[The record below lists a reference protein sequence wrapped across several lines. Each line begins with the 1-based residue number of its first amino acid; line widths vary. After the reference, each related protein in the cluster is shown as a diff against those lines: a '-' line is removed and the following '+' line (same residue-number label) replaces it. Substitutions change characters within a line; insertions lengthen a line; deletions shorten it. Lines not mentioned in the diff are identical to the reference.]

1 MINMKSFDAMR
12 KELKV
17 FAQKREEVISR
28 SREMI
33 QLSKRIIYS
42 VQRHDSSAQLVTQL
56 KKAKSALPKDAF
68 DTGMQSV
75 ALQEYVEALTLFALV
90 EKGKLPT
97 AKELNV
103 PVHEYL
109 MGLCDLT
116 GELVRM
122 AVNAAIRKQF
132 QDVERWHHI
141 TAELY
146 GEFLKLDLRNGELR
160 KKSDQIKW
168 NLQKLEGL
176 MYDLKS
182 KSS

>member
-1 MINMKSFDAMR
+1 
-12 KELKV
+12 
-17 FAQKREEVISR
+17 
-28 SREMI
+28 
-33 QLSKRIIYS
+33 
-42 VQRHDSSAQLVTQL
+42 
-56 KKAKSALPKDAF
+56 
-68 DTGMQSV
+68 
-75 ALQEYVEALTLFALV
+75 
-90 EKGKLPT
+90 
-97 AKELNV
+97 
-103 PVHEYL
+103 

-132 QDVERWHHI
+132 KDVERWHHI